1 MSVDAAAIAERYPR
15 LWHMA
20 EVENW
25 DLIQVHGLLST
36 SALLDLFEYEG
47 ERREAI
53 ESAFRATSVQIEH
66 PKLGT
71 ATIRDQAPMKS
82 DELVA
87 RFLADMTPPQWYRT
101 LNSRVFFWLTEDRLE
116 RLLSAGLYRQR
127 AHMVLEID
135 TATLLERHA
144 DAVTLSPIN
153 SGAIFPAGR
162 ARRGPQ
168 TFSRIDNYPWAE
180 RAGHREPVVELAVDH
195 SVSELKGLLLAAEQ
209 RRSKK

>member
-1 MSVDAAAIAERYPR
+1 MDAAAIAERYPR

-25 DLIQVHGLLST
+25 ELIQAHGLLST

-53 ESAFRATSVQIEH
+53 EWAFRATSVQIEH
-66 PKLGT
+66 PTLGT

-87 RFLADMTPPQWYRT
+87 RFLDGMTPSQWYRT

-127 AHMVLEID
+127 AHMVLEVD
-135 TATLLERHA
+135 TATLLQRHA

-162 ARRGPQ
+162 ARRGLQ
-168 TFSRIDNYPWAE
+168 TFSRIDDYPWAE
-180 RAGHREPVVELAVDH
+180 RAKHPEPVVELAVDH
-195 SVSELKGLLLAAEQ
+195 SVSDLKGLLLAVEQ